1 MFDKYLVWVGRKN
14 MMSKEAKQNLFIKK
28 KKKKASVW
36 HLQLKYRLHYAKVCQ
51 TLQVCNWLYFGFGNI
66 LILIPISD

>member
-28 KKKKASVW
+28 KKKSIGLAF
-36 HLQLKYRLHYAKVCQ
+36 AAE
-51 TLQVCNWLYFGFGNI
+51 I
-66 LILIPISD
+66 